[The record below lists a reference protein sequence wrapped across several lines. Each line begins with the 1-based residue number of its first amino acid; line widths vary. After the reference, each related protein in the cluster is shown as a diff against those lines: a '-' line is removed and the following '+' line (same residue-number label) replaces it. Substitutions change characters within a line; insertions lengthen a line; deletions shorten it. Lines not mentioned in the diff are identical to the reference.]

1 MIQIGVTLLVSI
13 VLAAGV
19 SANDTRTIS
28 LRYDAG
34 LAKGDFP
41 NPAAHLTV
49 NGQSAWFLFDT
60 GVGVHMVA
68 SWFADAV
75 GLKTDEA
82 FGEEVQGIDSTG
94 RAVAFRGLRDL
105 VARVDDGNQLTLAVA
120 AVADFPPEFR
130 QFRIGG
136 ALSPQLLADPGQA
149 AALDMRV
156 PELRI
161 EAFEQSVRRLGARRL
176 PRDQVQV
183 CGSTKDPVPNLVFAI
198 GVSAGGRKGTMA
210 LDTGA
215 GVTKLVAQSAL
226 LRGVRLASGGET
238 TGLAGKPQPYR
249 LARGL
254 RITFGD
260 YHATVDARVVNES
273 RRRCGADGLLGLDAI
288 GRCAIVLS
296 EKDLA
301 IACGSQPVSY
311 ESHTA
316 PTQDEPSGFAKV
328 LPSDIK
334 WIAEPAAPGV
344 EVAILLGDPA
354 KPGPFVVRV
363 RLPGEVRVMP
373 HTHPV
378 ERTYTVLTG
387 EWKLGFGETYDPA
400 QLKTFPAGSIYRL
413 PAHVAHF
420 QATGPGETIIQIH
433 AVGPSTTDFLN
444 PADDPRLKQR

>member
-1 MIQIGVTLLVSI
+1 MGGTWADLGATLLVLI
-13 VLAAGV
+13 VVAAGV
-19 SANDTRTIS
+19 SANETRTIS
-28 LRYDAG
+28 LRYDPV

-41 NPAAHLTV
+41 NPAVQLTV

-82 FGEEVQGIDSTG
+82 FGEEAQGIDSTG
-94 RAVAFRGLRDL
+94 RTVAFRGLREL
-105 VARVDDGNQLTLAVA
+105 ATRLDDGNPLTLALA

-136 ALSPQLLADPGQA
+136 ALSPQLLADQGQA
-149 AALDMRV
+149 AALDLRV

-215 GVTKLVAQSAL
+215 GVTKLVAQSVL
-226 LRGVRLASGGET
+226 LRGVKLASGGQT
-238 TGLAGKPQPYR
+238 TGVAGKPQPYR

-254 RITFGD
+254 RMTFGD
-260 YHATVDARVVNES
+260 YHATVDARVVNET
-273 RRRCGADGLLGLDAI
+273 RGRCGADGLLGLDAM

-296 EKDLA
+296 EKELA
-301 IACGSQPVSY
+301 VACGSQ
-311 ESHTA
+311 
-316 PTQDEPSGFAKV
+316 
-328 LPSDIK
+328 
-334 WIAEPAAPGV
+334 
-344 EVAILLGDPA
+344 
-354 KPGPFVVRV
+354 
-363 RLPGEVRVMP
+363 
-373 HTHPV
+373 
-378 ERTYTVLTG
+378 
-387 EWKLGFGETYDPA
+387 
-400 QLKTFPAGSIYRL
+400 AGSHESRTL
-413 PAHVAHF
+413 P
-420 QATGPGETIIQIH
+420 
-433 AVGPSTTDFLN
+433 
-444 PADDPRLKQR
+444 